1 MINHTKILLD
11 KIDTDEVILIEK
23 RKNGSQLLLPWNS
36 SFVDYNMYQIIP
48 LSSLLDS
55 DEIIKDNPELQRRLA
70 LVKKGLNW

>member
-1 MINHTKILLD
+1 MKKHDEKI
-11 KIDTDEVILIEK
+11 ILIEK

-36 SFVDYNMYQIIP
+36 RFALYNMYEIIP

-55 DEIIKDNPELQRRLA
+55 DEIIKDNLELQRRLA